1 MNDIE
6 FTNLKAEFQKV
17 DIEGKINLYINTEG
31 LSREQY
37 KELLKMYPINQ
48 LNKLENALK

>member
-17 DIEGKINLYINTEG
+17 DIEGKVKLYVNTEG
-31 LSREQY
+31 LSKEQY
-37 KELLKMYPINQ
+37 KELLKMYPVNQ
-48 LNKLENALK
+48 IDKLEEALY